1 MKRAIEVAINTS
13 RLQIQTQKKLRYEG
27 KNEIISFYIFSVSL
41 EIVMV
46 PYVHSKIIS
55 KFLCEP
61 IGRNG
66 FPKSIRYQYV
76 TVLHMNI
83 SQAAY

>member
-27 KNEIISFYIFSVSL
+27 KNEIKFFKYFSVSL
-41 EIVMV
+41 EIAMV

-55 KFLCEP
+55 KIVYEP
-61 IGRNG
+61 ISAAMERNG
-66 FPKSIRYQYV
+66 FPKSI
-76 TVLHMNI
+76 
-83 SQAAY
+83 